1 MEKHHLEV
9 KGNINVSV
17 FSEMWHS
24 YMKGY
29 IQLQNYIHFNN
40 LEETY
45 RNFKSLENFF
55 FPVLFAKMKT
65 PGRFA

>member
-1 MEKHHLEV
+1 
-9 KGNINVSV
+9 
-17 FSEMWHS
+17 
-24 YMKGY
+24 MKGY

-45 RNFKSLENFF
+45 WNFKSLENF

-65 PGRFA
+65 LGRLLRRCQDKTLTKD